1 MGKPQRDG
9 ARKQKIIKQRMA
21 RRVELIVMMLLILVS
36 LAHLLRLISG
46 AELMIGG
53 TLIPLWISL
62 FGFIG
67 PAVLA
72 GLFWWSRH

>member
-1 MGKPQRDG
+1 ML
-9 ARKQKIIKQRMA
+9 KQRMA
-21 RRVELIVMMLLILVS
+21 RRVELIVMAVLLLVA
-36 LAHLLRLISG
+36 LAHLLRLVTG

-53 TLIPLWISL
+53 TLIPLWLSL
-62 FGFIG
+62 FGCLG